1 VEHCVVA
8 MVHRSSPGR
17 ASSALDPERASGTRP
32 PAAGRRFASAPRLAV
47 VVCTIGL
54 LLAWAPPAAAAR
66 TPRTV
71 RRALKVSGPPDCPWL
86 NSSLPVPVRV
96 RMLLSA
102 MTPRQEADMMH
113 LEWGSG
119 TADPYEGQS
128 AAIPAL
134 CIPLITEDDGAAGV
148 GSGWH
153 HGSLRTSPLAFTGAT
168 QLPAPI
174 ADAAAFDPGLARRYG
189 QVIGTEDA
197 ASGVDVALAPTIN
210 IERDPLWGRAYESLG
225 EDPYLSATL
234 GIALVDGIQSKRV
247 VAVLKHLAAYNQETH
262 RGTLSDDAIMSART
276 LREVYLPAFSAVVQQ
291 ARPGGIMCSYALING
306 VPSCQNVALLQGILR
321 DEWRFT
327 GFVRSDCGSVF
338 DQTAALAAGVSQ
350 VKCGTTYEPAHLVR
364 DLKLGVL
371 SRAALDAVVAP
382 LLTTLFT
389 QNLIASPHPP
399 HPYGEVSTAADRAVA
414 RRTDDEGAV
423 LLKNDGILP
432 LDLARIPSLAL
443 IGGHDGTPMPAGLG
457 AMHVRDATPDTTL
470 DALRAALGSR
480 LTYAS
485 GSDPAQAARV
495 AGKAAVAVVVVHDTE
510 IEGYDRKNLTL
521 PDHQDRLV
529 RAVEAVNHHTIVVL
543 ETGAP
548 VLLPWLAATP
558 ALLETWYPGQQA
570 GPSLVDLLSGAVD
583 PGGKLPVT
591 WPASATARPDVSPA
605 DFGGVRGR
613 VDYQADGI
621 DVGYRWYQVHHVT
634 PAFSFGDG
642 LSYTS
647 FSFSDLDVR
656 TARDGDLE
664 VAATVTDTGHRA
676 GSDVVQCY
684 VGQPPTAGEPPR
696 QLRGFQRV
704 RLRPGGSATV
714 HLELTPGDLAHWS
727 TLAGQWER
735 SAGRYRI
742 WVGDGSDLAHLPLS
756 ATVTEPALA
765 LGVDSGPAPVPA
777 SQA

>member
-1 VEHCVVA
+1 MFRTTPGANSLLRPSAVVA
-8 MVHRSSPGR
+8 H
-17 ASSALDPERASGTRP
+17 L
-32 PAAGRRFASAPRLAV
+32 V
-47 VVCTIGL
+47 VAICSIGL
-54 LLAWAPPAAAAR
+54 LLGWAPPAAPA
-66 TPRTV
+66 RTV
-71 RRALKVSGPPDCPWL
+71 RPARRTAGRVARSPGCPWL
-86 NSSLPVPVRV
+86 NDALPVVQRV
-96 RMLLSA
+96 RLLLAA
-102 MTPRQEADMMH
+102 MTPEQESTVMH

-119 TADPYEGQS
+119 RADPYEGRS
-128 AAIPAL
+128 EAIPAL
-134 CIPLITEDDGAAGV
+134 CIPAITEDDGAAGV

-153 HGSLRTSPLAFTGAT
+153 HGTLGTSPPAFTGAT

-189 QVIGTEDA
+189 QVVGGEDG

-225 EDPYLSATL
+225 EDPYLSGTL
-234 GIALVDGIQSKRV
+234 GIALVDGIQSQRV
-247 VAVLKHLAAYNQETH
+247 VSVLKHLAAYNQEAH
-262 RGTLSDDAIMSART
+262 RGTLADDDTVSERT
-276 LREVYLPAFSAVVQQ
+276 LREIYLPAFSAVVQQ
-291 ARPGGIMCSYALING
+291 AHPGGVMCSYALIDG
-306 VPSCQNVALLQGILR
+306 VPSCQDRNLLEGILR

-350 VKCGTTYEPAHLVR
+350 VKCGLSYQPTRLQR
-364 DLKLGVL
+364 DLALGII
-371 SRAALDAVVAP
+371 SRADLDAVVAP

-389 QNLIASPHPP
+389 QNLIAAPHPAN
-399 HPYGEVSTAADRAVA
+399 PYGEVSTAIDRAVA

-432 LDLARIPSLAL
+432 LDLARVPSLAL
-443 IGGHDGTPMPAGLG
+443 IGADGGTPMPAGFG
-457 AMHVRDATPDTTL
+457 AMHVRDPDPDTAL

-480 LTYAS
+480 LSYAS

-510 IEGYDRKNLTL
+510 VEGHDRKTL
-521 PDHQDRLV
+521 SLPGDQDGLV
-529 RAVEAVNHHTIVVL
+529 RAVEAVNRHTVVVL

-558 ALLETWYPGQQA
+558 ALLETWYPGEQA

-591 WPASATARPDVSPA
+591 WPASATARPDTSAA
-605 DFGGVRGR
+605 DFGGTDGR

-621 DVGYRWYQVHHVT
+621 DVGYRWYQVHGVT

-642 LSYTS
+642 LSYTRFT
-647 FSFSDLDVR
+647 FSHLVVGADRS
-656 TARDGDLE
+656 GNLE
-664 VAATVTDTGHRA
+664 VTAMVTDTGRRA

-684 VGQPPTAGEPPR
+684 VGEPAPAGEPPR

-704 RLRPGGSATV
+704 SLRPGSAARV
-714 HLELTPGDLAHWS
+714 HVELTPGDLAHWS
-727 TLAGQWER
+727 TPAGQWER

-742 WVGDGSDLAHLPLS
+742 WIGDGSDLAHLPLT
-756 ATVTEPALA
+756 ATRYEPFAA
-765 LGVDSGPAPVPA
+765 LGVNSGPAPVPPRVA
-777 SQA
+777 